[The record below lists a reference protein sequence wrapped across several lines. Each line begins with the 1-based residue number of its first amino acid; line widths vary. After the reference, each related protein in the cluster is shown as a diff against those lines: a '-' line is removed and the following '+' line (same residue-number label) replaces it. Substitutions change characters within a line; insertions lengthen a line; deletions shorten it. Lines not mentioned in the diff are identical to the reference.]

1 MNFKRIVLV
10 LRFVFIFSL
19 VVHSNVKAEICNR
32 VVAIV
37 NKEVISLYELD
48 LKIREFTG
56 HSYSEMHRQDNQK
69 AIDARR
75 KILEHLI
82 DEKLSRNKITE
93 LAIDVTQER
102 VDKAIEGIKQDNSI
116 THEDLISNLKKQGIT
131 YEVYRQQIKND
142 LERQQLINYEVKS
155 KIIIRDEII
164 KDYYNDH
171 KDQFMIEG
179 GLRIAAIFL
188 QKDDSD
194 PLKGSAS
201 LLKKAEEIIMMLK
214 NGHDFAA
221 LAKQYS
227 QGPGAKEG
235 GDLGSFKVTQLDPKL
250 AEIIK
255 DMTPGDISDPI
266 ISSSSIKIIKLI
278 KRQSTKAKS
287 LEEVRNIIYGILFR
301 EKVNQMY
308 ASWLKDLREQ
318 AYTKL
323 IF

>member
-1 MNFKRIVLV
+1 MNFKKIVLV
-10 LRFVFIFSL
+10 LQFIFIFSL
-19 VVHSNVKAEICNR
+19 VVHSNIKAEICNR

-48 LKIREFTG
+48 LKIRELTG
-56 HSYSEMHRQDNQK
+56 YSYSEMHRQNNQK
-69 AIDARR
+69 AVGTRR

-82 DEKLSRNKITE
+82 DEKLTRNKIIE
-93 LAIDVTQER
+93 LAIGVTQEE

-116 THEDLISNLKKQGIT
+116 THEELISNLKKQGMT
-131 YEVYRQQIKND
+131 YEVYRQKIKGD

-155 KIIIRDEII
+155 KIIIRGEII
-164 KDYYNDH
+164 ENYYNDH

-179 GLRIAAIFL
+179 GLRISAIFL
-188 QKDDSD
+188 QKDDSNS
-194 PLKGSAS
+194 LKGSAI
-201 LLKKAEEIIMMLK
+201 LLKKAEEILMMLK
-214 NGHDFAA
+214 NGQDFAT

-235 GDLGSFKVTQLDPKL
+235 GDLGSFKVNQLDPKL

-255 DMTPGDISDPI
+255 NMTPGDISDPI
-266 ISSSSIKIIKLI
+266 ISSSSIKIIKLMER
-278 KRQSTKAKS
+278 KSRKVKS
-287 LEEVRNIIYGILFR
+287 LEEVRSIIYGVLFR
-301 EKVNQMY
+301 EKINQMY